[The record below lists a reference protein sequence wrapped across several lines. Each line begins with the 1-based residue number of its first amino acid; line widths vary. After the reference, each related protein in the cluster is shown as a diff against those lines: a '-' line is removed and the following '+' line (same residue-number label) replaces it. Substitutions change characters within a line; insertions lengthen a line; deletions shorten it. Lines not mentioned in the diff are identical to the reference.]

1 MHQAENQW
9 ISTLNLQIWRP
20 SPTEQPD
27 SLGRGVYSLAGNER
41 ISPVSLSA
49 GGAVVTATPG
59 KYAQFRPG
67 DVLGFYLENIVES
80 DRGVAVLN
88 SVTFTSEL
96 VWYAS
101 VAPEKGN
108 CFRTYSVGDS
118 GDLNTLTRA
127 APVISLSTGK
137 SSLN

>member
-1 MHQAENQW
+1 M
-9 ISTLNLQIWRP
+9 
-20 SPTEQPD
+20 
-27 SLGRGVYSLAGNER
+27 
-41 ISPVSLSA
+41 
-49 GGAVVTATPG
+49 TATPG
-59 KYAQFRPG
+59 KYAQFQPG

-80 DRGVAVLN
+80 DRGVVVLN

-101 VAPEKGN
+101 VAPEKEN